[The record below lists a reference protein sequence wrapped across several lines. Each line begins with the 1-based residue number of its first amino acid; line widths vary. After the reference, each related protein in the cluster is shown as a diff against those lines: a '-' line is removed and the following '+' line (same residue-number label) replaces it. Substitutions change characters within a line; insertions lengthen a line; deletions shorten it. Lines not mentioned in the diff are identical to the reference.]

1 MTIVSFANFALCSR
15 CLHRSQLSTCLR
27 LIGDSSRRTRSVFLA
42 VPAEQTVGR
51 DVAGPGEFLRAKQ
64 WASSSKGR
72 APEDIEHEEDKP
84 VVYSTSKAAQWKAQ
98 HSFRP
103 MMDHDPPALQRYSV
117 ILSTAAFLIYFCILR
132 EENDLDEILDRPL
145 SATVPDIEKIVA
157 MPPKPPEDKK
167 SGFF

>member
-1 MTIVSFANFALCSR
+1 MAKLFIDDHSSICKVALRDCTTGPSV
-15 CLHRSQLSTCLR
+15 T
-27 LIGDSSRRTRSVFLA
+27 RRN
-42 VPAEQTVGR
+42 
-51 DVAGPGEFLRAKQ
+51 Q
-64 WASSSKGR
+64 WASSSKGST
-72 APEDIEHEEDKP
+72 PEDIEHEEDKP

-103 MMDHDPPALQRYSV
+103 IMDHDPPALQRYSV

-145 SATVPDIEKIVA
+145 SATVPDIEKIIA
-157 MPPKPPEDKK
+157 KPPEPPENKK

>member
-1 MTIVSFANFALCSR
+1 MTIVSFVNFALCSR
-15 CLHRSQLSTCLR
+15 CLHRSQLSTCVR
-27 LIGDSSRRTRSVFLA
+27 LIGDSSRR
-42 VPAEQTVGR
+42 
-51 DVAGPGEFLRAKQ
+51 
-64 WASSSKGR
+64 WASSNKGR

-157 MPPKPPEDKK
+157 MPPQPPENKK

>member
-1 MTIVSFANFALCSR
+1 MFGGEDSARETEAGNE
-15 CLHRSQLSTCLR
+15 CLKC
-27 LIGDSSRRTRSVFLA
+27 G
-42 VPAEQTVGR
+42 G
-51 DVAGPGEFLRAKQ
+51 
-64 WASSSKGR
+64 WASSNTGR

-103 MMDHDPPALQRYSV
+103 MMDHDPPAVQRYSV

-157 MPPKPPEDKK
+157 MPPQPPENKK